1 MAPALQ
7 LLTTYIPLYWYPR
20 SVGRVLKETVY
31 TGLVIWVQNILLKF
45 GAIGV
50 PQPQRWKDGLVTEP
64 EQNQVSESHFETPAS
79 ALLEFCQGRTL
90 LWQFECGAHPS
101 KGVLIGMEPVWGW
114 CLFWLSSLMLIMKDC
129 PTVWPTELMPQ
140 LRSFSTRA
148 FSSHGSLSLYSS
160 SEFPSLLIC

>member
-64 EQNQVSESHFETPAS
+64 EQNQVSESHFEMPDSLVAIWVWYPSFQRSSDWDGAS
-79 ALLEFCQGRTL
+79 VGVVFVLTFKPHVNHERLSYCLTYWTYAPTKVIF
-90 LWQFECGAHPS
+90 HPRIL
-101 KGVLIGMEPVWGW
+101 KP
-114 CLFWLSSLMLIMKDC
+114 WLSQSI
-129 PTVWPTELMPQ
+129 
-140 LRSFSTRA
+140 
-148 FSSHGSLSLYSS
+148 
-160 SEFPSLLIC
+160 